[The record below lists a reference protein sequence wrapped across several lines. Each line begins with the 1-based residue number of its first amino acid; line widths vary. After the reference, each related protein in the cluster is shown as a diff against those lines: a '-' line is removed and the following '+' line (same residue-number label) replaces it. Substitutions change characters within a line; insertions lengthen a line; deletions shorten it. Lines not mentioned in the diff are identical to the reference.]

1 MGDPT
6 PATKTIDVQQA
17 QPGWKD
23 LLPWIMEGTEIVFA
37 EGNRPLARLLPLASA
52 PSPRQPGLHKGA
64 IQVSAYFDDP
74 LPDDFWVT
82 GP

>member
-6 PATKTIDVQQA
+6 PVTKTIDVQQA
-17 QPGWKD
+17 QPGWKE

-37 EGNRPLARLLPLASA
+37 EGDRPLARLLPLTSGS
-52 PSPRQPGLHKGA
+52 SPRQPGLHKGA
-64 IQVSAYFDDP
+64 IQVSADFDDP

-82 GP
+82 GA